1 MVQFCLTNS
10 IFTKSLTSWSSN
22 FIESTGGSF
31 QTFSIKSLLTWW
43 WEVGEAWWQ
52 FTKTCQVQTITGWW
66 FPEENTL
73 VKTLGLYNANRHP
86 ALRIAH
92 VLNAH
97 FWNIEDQTV
106 ITVIKANKKHSYL
119 TWDLTRYSKGMFT
132 YIYIYKS
139 LTNSQSMALLV
150 SGLQVQ
156 FYIFAC
162 MWIWPG
168 SLFAIQGEIS
178 LKCMSWCYRWS
189 HCHLLSH
196 THL

>member
-1 MVQFCLTNS
+1 MCPRCILLPDWKLLGPRVKSFLLQQKKSPFSLLAPKVSELQMDKGSLRLDWQDHYFLRNNMVQFCLTNS

-132 YIYIYKS
+132 YIYI
-139 LTNSQSMALLV
+139 
-150 SGLQVQ
+150 
-156 FYIFAC
+156 
-162 MWIWPG
+162 
-168 SLFAIQGEIS
+168 
-178 LKCMSWCYRWS
+178 
-189 HCHLLSH
+189 
-196 THL
+196 